1 MSAPDCMHARVTF
14 LYMCLVVLYAIR
26 SVLQCER
33 SMNADMSNEGGDTCS
48 NEMVDSVDD
57 HSITW
62 HFEAS
67 I

>member
-1 MSAPDCMHARVTF
+1 MSPRLHACPCDIHVH
-14 LYMCLVVLYAIR
+14 VLGCTLCDTICIAVR
-26 SVLQCER
+26 A

-48 NEMVDSVDD
+48 NEMVDSVGD